1 MKPSK
6 MKKQWLILGIGS
18 LLSLGIHAQET
29 NVSGRV
35 VTLKNSKQ
43 QLSFNLDNGLYE
55 ISNAKGEKIVQNA
68 FFQMGGIQ
76 SKERF
81 VKRTCQASD
90 ISDELGKGKALTI
103 HISVDQYAD
112 IVWQAAMYGEQDY
125 VVFNMGIKN
134 DTQKPYKVMAFYPL
148 ISNQVYNGF
157 NTKQQ
162 YKVLEG
168 ASGGART
175 LVLQDPVLTSFN
187 NLLARFGTAD
197 STRLLV
203 AGGITYNEF
212 EKFVTIRQHNTRL
225 HLSLFSEDPVGK
237 LVDAGDNYLPNER
250 FYLCFNDQDP
260 FHALEKYGKTLKQAQ
275 GICLNQYDFPTEC
288 LWYASFYNNEKG
300 RRKFNDSKGAVEE
313 MDNAIRSGITRFTRT
328 AIRLVPDAY
337 GANNQQGWWDDKHWA
352 MYGEGMSTEGPHY
365 IAPYLTTKSWAEAI
379 TKKGG
384 IPITY
389 FQSGRRSDDYA
400 TAHPDHMLFNDPFR
414 VINQTERF
422 LQRVNAVS
430 GYDSGYFNHWW
441 TDKMLWSYDFTD
453 PGFIAHMKQVYA
465 NLREAGIKGIMY
477 DYPEVTAYAF
487 EGGFEDPYKTTAWAY
502 RNMFK
507 LAYDGLGP
515 DAYLDE
521 RNLLRG
527 SDITLGLVASQRVWA
542 DTDGITPE
550 MVTRCG
556 LRWYKNRTVVNYDM
570 DSKDPSDAL
579 PLANNEGA
587 RSLFTMCYVTSGR
600 FLLGRSFNQLS
611 KEQLHDMSR
620 TFPYHTTEQ
629 SARPLDAFNGLSEY
643 PRIYDFE
650 VNPSWHQL
658 TFYNYNMDPAQAEKN
673 KISVQLSASL
683 NEGGMALSATDSYHV
698 YDFWNNRY
706 VGKLKGTETLSQTL
720 REGEAR
726 MMSVHKAET
735 HPQFISTNRHIMQGY
750 VDMKTCSWQAEQN
763 LLKGTSTIVADDPYK
778 IVIATN
784 GRTLRRCKASGAKA
798 EIRVLDAANGLV
810 ELTLTS
816 KKNQDVSWQV
826 FFK

>member
-1 MKPSK
+1 
-6 MKKQWLILGIGS
+6 MKKEWLILGISS
-18 LLSLGIHAQET
+18 LLTLGAVAQEADT
-29 NVSGRV
+29 TGPI

-43 QLSFNLDNGLYE
+43 QLRFNLDNGIFE
-55 ISNAKGEKIVQNA
+55 ITNAQGEEIIRNA

-76 SKERF
+76 SKDPF
-81 VKRTCQASD
+81 VKRTCQATD
-90 ISDELGKGKALTI
+90 ICDELGKGKLLTI
-103 HISVDQYAD
+103 NISVDKYAD
-112 IVWQAAMYGEQDY
+112 IVWQAAMYGENDY

-134 DTQKPYKVMAFYPL
+134 DAQTPYRVMAFYPL
-148 ISNQVYNGF
+148 ISNHVYNGF
-157 NTKQQ
+157 DTSKNYQ
-162 YKVLEG
+162 VLEG

-175 LVLQDPVLTSFN
+175 LVLKDRALTSFN
-187 NLLARFGTAD
+187 NLLAKFGTSD
-197 STRLLV
+197 STRTLV

-212 EKFVTIRQHNTRL
+212 EKFVTVRQHENRL
-225 HLSLFSEDPVGK
+225 YLSLFSEDPVGK
-237 LVDAGDNYLPNER
+237 LVDAGEDYMPNER
-250 FYLCFNDQDP
+250 FYLCFNDKDP
-260 FHALEKYGKTLKQAQ
+260 FHALEKYGKVLKLAQ
-275 GICLNQYDFPTEC
+275 NIRLNKYDFPTEC

-337 GANNQQGWWDDKHWA
+337 GANNQQGWWDDEHWA

-365 IAPYLTTKSWAEAI
+365 IAPYTTTKSWAGAI
-379 TKKGG
+379 LEKGG

-400 TAHPDHMLFNDPFR
+400 LAHPGHMLFNDPYR
-414 VINQTERF
+414 AINQTERF
-422 LQRVNAVS
+422 LQHVNAVD
-430 GYDSGYFNHWW
+430 GYDTGYFNHWW

-453 PGFIAHMKQVYA
+453 PGFISHMKQVYA

-477 DYPEVTAYAF
+477 DYPEVTSYAF

-570 DSKDPSDAL
+570 DSKDPGDAL
-579 PLANNEGA
+579 PLENNDGA

-600 FLLGRSFNQLS
+600 FLLGRSFNQLTR
-611 KEQLHDMSR
+611 EQLYDMSR
-620 TFPYHTTEQ
+620 TFPYHTTDQ
-629 SARPLDAFNGLSEY
+629 SARPLDAFNERGEL

-650 VNPSWHQL
+650 INPSWHQL
-658 TFYNYNMDPAQAEKN
+658 TFYNYNMDAKQAERN
-673 KISVQLSASL
+673 QISVQLSAPL
-683 NEGGMALSATDSYHV
+683 NDGGMALPATDSYHV

-706 VGKLKGTETLSQTL
+706 IGKLKGTETLSQTL

-726 MMSVHKAET
+726 MMAIHKTET

-750 VDMKTCSWQAEQN
+750 IDMKECEWKDKQN
-763 LLKGTSTIVADDPYK
+763 ILEGTSTVVADDPYK
-778 IVIATN
+778 IIIATN
-784 GRTLRRCKASGAKA
+784 GYKLHRCKANGAKA
-798 EIRVLDAANGLV
+798 AIRVIDNENNLL
-810 ELTLTS
+810 ELTLNS
-816 KKNQDVSWQV
+816 NKNQDVSWQV
-826 FFK
+826 SFR